1 MSETLE
7 GTIERVTFTNEDN
20 GFSVVKVV
28 VPGRATPA
36 TITGNFPTPAPG
48 ETFRAEGAWHDDPN
62 HGKQFKATNVTTKP
76 PTATA
81 GIERFLA
88 SGTIDGIGPSYAKKI
103 VARFGEETLAIIDHN
118 SKKLEDI
125 PGIGPKKRKEIKASW
140 DAQKTTRKTMLFLH
154 GSGIPPTRAAKIYAE
169 YGEGAEKLL
178 KENPFALA
186 DDIAGI
192 GFKTADSIAAKIG
205 VTGED
210 PRRLGAAAFHALEHA
225 ASQGDCA
232 LSEPDIT
239 TKIAELTSTDTKSFA
254 TADTLAGLV
263 VQEALR
269 REEVGG
275 RQLYF
280 LPRLYWAEH
289 HVATRLAALA
299 KRGHSYPKFDPDEAL
314 AHAAETTGT
323 TLAPSQRACVL
334 AALVRR
340 VLVITGGPGVGKTTI
355 VNTILTVLEKAKVAP
370 VLAAPTGR
378 AARRLAESSGM
389 EATTIHKLLEY
400 QPGRGFTR
408 NRDTPIDKGDL
419 FVIDEASM
427 VDIALMAAFL
437 EALPKNA
444 HLLLVGDV
452 DQLPS
457 VGAGAVLRDV
467 IDSGVVPVSRL
478 TEIFRQA
485 ATSRIVQAAHAI
497 NFGEIPELD
506 APPESDFFFIEREDP
521 HEAAKTILNLVGER
535 IPKKFDLDPVRDIQ
549 VLTPMHRG
557 PLGTT
562 TLNERLQQTLNSDS
576 HTTPATRNFRPG
588 DRIIQLRNNDDL
600 GLANGDIGTV
610 SHLTDDPPLL
620 HATFDSAG
628 DAGGRTASY
637 GIAALDEIAL
647 AYAIT
652 IHKSQ
657 GSEFPCVVIPLT
669 TAHHVMLQRNLL
681 YTAVTRGKRLVI
693 LVGSRRALS
702 TAIRTTTSGHR
713 TTTLA
718 ERLKLA
724 AS

>member
-7 GTIERVTFTNEDN
+7 GTIERVTFTNEET
-20 GFSVVKVV
+20 GFAVIKVAI
-28 VPGRATPA
+28 PGRTTPT
-36 TITGNFPTPAPG
+36 TITGSFPTPTPG
-48 ETFRAEGAWHDDPN
+48 ETFSAQGNWHEDPN
-62 HGKQFKATNVTTKP
+62 RGKQFKATSISTKA

-81 GIERFLA
+81 GIEQFLA

-103 VARFGEETLAIIDHN
+103 VAKFGEETLAIIDHN

-125 PGIGPKKRKEIKASW
+125 PGIGSKKRKEIKASW
-140 DAQKTTRKTMLFLH
+140 DAQKTTRKTMIFLH
-154 GSGIPPTRAAKIYAE
+154 GHGIPPARAAKIYAE

-205 VTGED
+205 VADDD
-210 PRRLGAAAFHALEHA
+210 PRRLGAAALHALEHA
-225 ASQGDCA
+225 ASQGHCA
-232 LSEPDIT
+232 LTEPQIT
-239 TKIAELTSTDTKSFA
+239 AKIADLTSTDAKSFA
-254 TADTLAGLV
+254 TANTLAALV
-263 VQEALR
+263 LQEALR
-269 REEVGG
+269 REEIGSK
-275 RQLYF
+275 QLYF
-280 LPRLYWAEH
+280 LPRLFWAEH
-289 HVATRLAALA
+289 HVAAQLATLA
-299 KRGHSYPKFDPDEAL
+299 KRGHGYPKIQPQAAL
-314 AHAAETTGT
+314 TRAEKTTGT

-334 AALVRR
+334 AALERR
-340 VLVITGGPGVGKTTI
+340 ILIITGGPGVGKTTI
-355 VNTILTVLEKAKVAP
+355 VNTILTILKEAKVAP

-378 AARRLAESSGM
+378 AARRLSESSGID
-389 EATTIHKLLEY
+389 ATTIHKLLEY

-427 VDIALMAAFL
+427 VDITLMAAFL
-437 EALPKNA
+437 QALPKNA

-457 VGAGAVLRDV
+457 VGAGAILRDI
-467 IDSGVVPVSRL
+467 IDSGVIPVSRL

-485 ATSRIVQAAHAI
+485 AASHIVQAAHAI
-497 NFGEIPELD
+497 NSGDLPELNT
-506 APPESDFFFIEREDP
+506 PPQADFFFIEREAPD
-521 HEAAKTILNLVGER
+521 EAAKTILHLVSQR
-535 IPKKFDLDPVRDIQ
+535 IPKKFDLDPIRDIQ

-557 PLGTT
+557 PLGTS
-562 TLNERLQQTLNSDS
+562 TLNDRLQQTLNPQS

-600 GLANGDIGTV
+600 GLSNGDIGTIT
-610 SHLTDDPPLL
+610 HLTQDPPLL
-620 HATFDSAG
+620 HALFDN
-628 DAGGRTASY
+628 DRTASY
-637 GIAALDEIAL
+637 GTAALDELSL

-693 LVGSRRALS
+693 LVGSHRALT
-702 TAIRTTTSGHR
+702 TAITTATSGHR

-718 ERLKLA
+718 QRLKLA
-724 AS
+724 TS